1 MNFDFILSVRP
12 LPYQKAL
19 PRQCKKNPA
28 GSSVRQPG
36 FEIEDQAFRSTLVL
50 QNFSSTGISR
60 TQITAAVKPPLYR
73 Q

>member
-1 MNFDFILSVRP
+1 MNFDFILSVRS

-19 PRQCKKNPA
+19 PRQCKKTVWQ
-28 GSSVRQPG
+28 VRQPG